1 MALLRSALPL
11 LGVTCLLGLVG
22 CDGDVNATPRTPE
35 LEDNEFRQGMTYE
48 KQREPRKALES
59 FLKVIDSRKGASESH
74 LEAGRMYLDIQD
86 PLPAIYHFNQYLRLK
101 PTSEQ
106 SPIVRQMVKTA
117 EKMFIQQLPG
127 RPLEASAGGTV
138 DQSTT
143 MRKLLDENAKLKLE
157 VADLSRGLRNP
168 EPKNDPRTPGV
179 AAIPA
184 DRSNVA
190 IATPGTTNPN
200 RKPPAFTTYTVVQ
213 GDTLTKISTKAYG
226 TPTRSNDIYQANRD
240 KMKTPADLKIGTTLT
255 IPQ

>member
-1 MALLRSALPL
+1 MALFRSVLPI
-11 LGVTCLLGLVG
+11 LGVTCLLGMVG
-22 CDGDVNATPRTPE
+22 CDGGVTATPRTPE
-35 LEDNEFRQGMTYE
+35 LEDDEFRQGMTYE

-106 SPIVRQMVKTA
+106 SQIVRQMVKTA

-127 RPLEASAGGTV
+127 RPLEASAGGAVEQNT
-138 DQSTT
+138 Q

-157 VADLSRGLRNP
+157 VSELSRGLRNP

-179 AAIPA
+179 AAIPTV
-184 DRSNVA
+184 DSHVA
-190 IATPGTTNPN
+190 VPTTGTINPN

-213 GDTLTKISTKAYG
+213 GDTLSKIATRAYG
-226 TPTRSNDIYQANRD
+226 TSARANDIYQANRD
-240 KMKTPADLKIGTTLT
+240 KMKSPADLKIGTTLT